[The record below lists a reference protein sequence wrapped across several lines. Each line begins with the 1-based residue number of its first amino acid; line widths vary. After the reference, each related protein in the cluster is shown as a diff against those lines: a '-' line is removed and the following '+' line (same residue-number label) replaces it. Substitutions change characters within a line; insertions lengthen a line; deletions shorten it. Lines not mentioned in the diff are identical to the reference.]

1 LLDFFQVFVNT
12 YKENQRDLNI
22 WAGESHDIPQ
32 GNYLAIN
39 LNTEIKFKN
48 FIIES
53 IDAKVGPRP
62 EKNPAII
69 RIRYGFNGIHEAM
82 QKAYPIPRYKR
93 KMPCRIN
100 IFKWIIA
107 HINIQIQAS
116 NRPCCY
122 LAP

>member
-1 LLDFFQVFVNT
+1 LYVYAGNNPLKYIDPTGHFPLIPWNRFVQSVNT

-53 IDAKVGPRP
+53 IYSKV
-62 EKNPAII
+62 
-69 RIRYGFNGIHEAM
+69 
-82 QKAYPIPRYKR
+82 
-93 KMPCRIN
+93 
-100 IFKWIIA
+100 
-107 HINIQIQAS
+107 
-116 NRPCCY
+116 
-122 LAP
+122 